1 LVSEVRDLGWV
12 STRMSRF
19 IEYQELFTYKVAE
32 EKIIV
37 EGKTSI
43 IESKDVVAF
52 LRETDHC
59 LSK

>member
-1 LVSEVRDLGWV
+1 MRDLGWV